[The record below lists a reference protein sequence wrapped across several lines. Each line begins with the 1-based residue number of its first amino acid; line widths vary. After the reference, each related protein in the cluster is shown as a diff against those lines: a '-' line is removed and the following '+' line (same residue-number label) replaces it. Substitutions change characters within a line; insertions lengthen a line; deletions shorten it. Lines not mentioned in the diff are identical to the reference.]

1 MTNPTGDP
9 PEQAPTTPIVS
20 WEAPADAA
28 GPAPGVTFAGFGPRL
43 LAYIIDAIIVGI
55 VATVIALIAVVPIVA
70 DRGSGATTGAA
81 GVAAS
86 SVIFLLLFVFTL
98 GYFPFFWL
106 RNGQTPG
113 MKPFNLYVVR
123 DRDGGKISGGQ
134 AVLRVIGM
142 WVSSIPLYLGYI
154 WIFIDSRRRGWH
166 DLIAGTVMI
175 ERKR

>member
-1 MTNPTGDP
+1 
-9 PEQAPTTPIVS
+9 
-20 WEAPADAA
+20 
-28 GPAPGVTFAGFGPRL
+28 VTFAGFGPRL

-154 WIFIDSRRRGWH
+154 WIFIDARKRGWH
-166 DLIAGTVMI
+166 DLIAGTVVV
-175 ERKR
+175 ERK

>member
-70 DRGSGATTGAA
+70 DRGSGRPRARPVSPPQASFSCSCSSSPWATFH
-81 GVAAS
+81 S
-86 SVIFLLLFVFTL
+86 SGF
-98 GYFPFFWL
+98 
-106 RNGQTPG
+106 G
-113 MKPFNLYVVR
+113 MAR
-123 DRDGGKISGGQ
+123 HR
-134 AVLRVIGM
+134 
-142 WVSSIPLYLGYI
+142 
-154 WIFIDSRRRGWH
+154 
-166 DLIAGTVMI
+166 
-175 ERKR
+175 E